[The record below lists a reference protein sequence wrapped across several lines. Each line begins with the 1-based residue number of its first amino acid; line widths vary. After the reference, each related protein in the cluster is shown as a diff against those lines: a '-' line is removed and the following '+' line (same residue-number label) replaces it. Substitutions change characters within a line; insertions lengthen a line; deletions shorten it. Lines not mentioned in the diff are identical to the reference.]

1 MRSTEGIVM
10 QGASRLAVVAVL
22 MVVIVFTGNR
32 ISTIICY
39 KISVGSH
46 KMNGFT

>member
-32 ISTIICY
+32 ISTIVCY
-39 KISVGSH
+39 KIYFDPH

>member
-10 QGASRLAVVAVL
+10 QGASRLAAVAVL

-32 ISTIICY
+32 ISAIICY
-39 KISVGSH
+39 KNIC
-46 KMNGFT
+46 

>member
-10 QGASRLAVVAVL
+10 QGATGLDVVTVL

-39 KISVGSH
+39 KISVDSH